1 MSQSSKSLTLN
12 FNWKVTAFGLLLL
25 PLLLRL
31 GFWQLDR
38 AEQKLQLQA
47 EINKQKNLPQ
57 LMDVSSSL
65 KPEKIKNRDVV
76 LTGEFE
82 QQRYWLLDN
91 RVWQGKVGYEVI
103 VPYKLLSQEWL
114 AVNLGWVAAP
124 ALRTELPAIDLPKG
138 QQTIYGHLHQSSINA
153 MIDNTEQNTGWPKRI
168 QAIDIDILQ
177 TQFKKD
183 FIQPLIV
190 RISATDSSAFG
201 VEWRT
206 VNSTRSKHI
215 GYAIQWFTMA
225 FVLFFALVF
234 ANTNLGQVLG
244 FKDNNG

>member
-103 VPYKLLSQEWL
+103 VPYKS
-114 AVNLGWVAAP
+114 P
-124 ALRTELPAIDLPKG
+124 
-138 QQTIYGHLHQSSINA
+138 
-153 MIDNTEQNTGWPKRI
+153 IDNRWHRYFP
-168 QAIDIDILQ
+168 
-177 TQFKKD
+177 D
-183 FIQPLIV
+183 FID
-190 RISATDSSAFG
+190 RFSC
-201 VEWRT
+201 R
-206 VNSTRSKHI
+206 
-215 GYAIQWFTMA
+215 
-225 FVLFFALVF
+225 
-234 ANTNLGQVLG
+234 
-244 FKDNNG
+244 